1 MPNITVKMDVANAI
15 SKLKKYDLIKI
26 EQTKKALKEAAINT
40 ERKAKK
46 FVPVDT
52 GRLRSSI
59 RILQARF
66 DQLGFEVGTDVE
78 YAASVEF
85 GIKQKPSPYLHPAF
99 ELAKHELIPKLSS
112 IFKRT

>member
-1 MPNITVKMDVANAI
+1 MANITVKMDVADAI
-15 SKLKKYDLIKI
+15 SKLKKYDIVKI

-59 RILQARF
+59 RILHARF
-66 DQLGFEVGTDVE
+66 DQLGYEVGTDVE
-78 YAASVEF
+78 YSMSVEVR
-85 GIKQKPSPYLHPAF
+85 KPYLFPAF
-99 ELAKHELIPKLSS
+99 EKTQSELIPKLES
-112 IFKRT
+112 IFKKT